1 MRSDPSL
8 VFPLFNTISWR
19 WLNLASIHWN
29 CWFAWIPYLP
39 LHSLTLISIPKVIVI
54 VSKGIAKFLC
64 WSESNSGFWYPPLSL
79 SMTEL
84 SCCLCGCELLLHPFP
99 LMWKILQFIWVPW
112 ASRHLCE
119 TFVPP
124 RTMAP
129 LLSGLDNS
137 HPDLVMMYLGLVL
150 TEVGEKLKISCCRE
164 SNLLSTITILSLP
177 PSKLSL
183 SPRKS
188 CDKLISESVYVEHD
202 ISGGVLEELLL
213 LWMITFQSVCLVPW
227 MLLSPCVGFPGIDSV
242 LWVSP

>member
-29 CWFAWIPYLP
+29 CWFAWIPYLL

-64 WSESNSGFWYPPLSL
+64 WSESNPGFWYPPLSL

-112 ASRHLCE
+112 VYYSLKTRGAGESLKQRPQISYRRPFHWNLTYFLDFIDSGIAKYASFRPIVHI
-119 TFVPP
+119 F
-124 RTMAP
+124 
-129 LLSGLDNS
+129 LSGTTFPLIGTTFPSWSADTEFCFS
-137 HPDLVMMYLGLVL
+137 GPLGWLL
-150 TEVGEKLKISCCRE
+150 GEFPYYSFLQETTRWEIGPLWDVKL
-164 SNLLSTITILSLP
+164 L
-177 PSKLSL
+177 
-183 SPRKS
+183 
-188 CDKLISESVYVEHD
+188 
-202 ISGGVLEELLL
+202 
-213 LWMITFQSVCLVPW
+213 
-227 MLLSPCVGFPGIDSV
+227 
-242 LWVSP
+242 